1 MIPLIAA
8 PLVGAILDIG
18 KTLIE
23 RMLPEDP
30 IKRAQAELELYK
42 LSQGERM
49 QEAERQMQLSI
60 EQIRVNAVEASSENI
75 FKSGWRPAV
84 GWTCVGGLVYQL
96 IARPVFVWLSENNDW
111 SIPPSLELET
121 LLTLLFGM
129 LGLGAFRT
137 AEKIQTIKLE
147 K

>member
-30 IKRAQAELELYK
+30 VKRAQAELELYK

-49 QEAERQMQLSI
+49 QEAERQVQLSI

-137 AEKIQTIKLE
+137 AEKIQTIKAE

>member
-49 QEAERQMQLSI
+49 QEAERQVQLSI

-96 IARPVFVWLSENNDW
+96 IARPVFVWLSENNSW

-137 AEKIQTIKLE
+137 AEKIQTIKAE

>member
-49 QEAERQMQLSI
+49 QEAERQVQLSI

-137 AEKIQTIKLE
+137 AEKIQTIKAE